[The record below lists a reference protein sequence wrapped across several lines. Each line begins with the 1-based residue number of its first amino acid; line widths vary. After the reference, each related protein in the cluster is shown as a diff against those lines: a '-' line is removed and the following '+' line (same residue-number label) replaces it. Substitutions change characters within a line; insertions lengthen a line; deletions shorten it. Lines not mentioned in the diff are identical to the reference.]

1 MIKNK
6 KHIEKLQAFHSSLT
20 SNFENDEMQYY
31 IVFQLAFKYFKMPSP
46 KSNQIMAWK
55 SNGLSEESIKPPTAP
70 NNSLAPGMTFLK
82 VPKFDGESLKK
93 EKKKF
98 HHRNIVN

>member
-1 MIKNK
+1 
-6 KHIEKLQAFHSSLT
+6 
-20 SNFENDEMQYY
+20 MQYY